1 MTRIH
6 ARSFAMALRGSGAIV
21 GALALALW
29 LGVQA
34 QSQTKPDKPAGDDAN
49 AAAQEKLVYALM
61 KTSKGDILLELNREK
76 APVTVANFLSY
87 VDKKYYDGT
96 IFHRVIP
103 SFMIQGGGFDENLN
117 QKQTDPPIKNEWTN
131 GLQNK
136 RGTLAMARLGDAKP
150 NPERVN
156 SATSQFFIN
165 VVDNS
170 GLDQPQRDGGA
181 YAVFGRVAAGMNA
194 VDAIKIVPT
203 MTKATPARN
212 AMENVPVDAVKIESV
227 RQIAEAEAKKLIDA
241 EKKASSGSSTKSN

>member
-1 MTRIH
+1 MKLIH

-21 GALALALW
+21 GALALALM

-34 QSQTKPDKPAGDDAN
+34 QSQTKPDKPAGDDSKSG
-49 AAAQEKLVYALM
+49 QEKLVYALM
-61 KTSKGDILLELNREK
+61 KTSKGDIVLELDREK
-76 APVTVANFLSY
+76 APVSVANFISY

-131 GLQNK
+131 GLKNK
-136 RGTLAMARLGDAKP
+136 RGTIAMARQGDMKP

-181 YAVFGRVAAGMNA
+181 YAVFGRVVAGMNA

-203 MTKATPARN
+203 ITKATPSRN

-227 RQIAEAEAKKLIDA
+227 RQITEADAKKLIDA
-241 EKKASSGSSTKSN
+241 EKKASGGSATKPS